1 MTSLHTLVVYRL
13 FKEFDMKVTLIKL
26 ILAFSP
32 LFFSMNVFAIDGNE
46 LMSKCLDA
54 QQVADNQRDLTYPT
68 AISTGF
74 CLGFSQGVQNTL
86 QFFPK
91 EAGVCFPKEGITA
104 GQSMRIILKYLQD
117 NPSQLHQK
125 DTVLAVIAFKKA
137 YPCR

>member
-1 MTSLHTLVVYRL
+1 M
-13 FKEFDMKVTLIKL
+13 E
-26 ILAFSP
+26 
-32 LFFSMNVFAIDGNE
+32 VFAIDGNE

-54 QQVADNQRDLTYPT
+54 QQVADNQKDLTYSS
-68 AISTGF
+68 AVNTGF
-74 CLGFSQGVQNTL
+74 CIGFSQGVQNTL

-91 EAGVCFPKEGITA
+91 EAGICFPKDGIAA